1 MEIIRIVVRLALA
14 QAAAGIADGDV
25 VEVDAVAGTIRNV
38 TAGTEWQVP
47 PLPDFVRL
55 IAEAGGL
62 AEYAGARLR
71 AGLPLVPR

>member
-1 MEIIRIVVRLALA
+1 M
-14 QAAAGIADGDV
+14 
-25 VEVDAVAGTIRNV
+25 VEVDAVAGTIRNI
-38 TAGTEWQVP
+38 TAGAEWQVP